1 MPPTVLCIDDDRT
14 LCQII
19 AKSLVAEGYNVET
32 AHDGEAGM
40 RAFEAERPDLVLLD
54 LLLPVRDGFDVLGAI
69 RSQPAPLSKTPALLI
84 SGCSKTPD
92 YEKRAREL
100 RVSGFLTKPVPLD
113 QLLGH
118 VRRALNSGGP
128 DEPVGA
134 EPARDDT
141 AALSLEGSLSDLRF
155 PHLLHHM
162 HGMRASGALLV
173 RCGKRRKGIQL
184 RDGRPVAIRSNQV
197 TECLGNLLV
206 RMGRIDEPTLKE
218 SLRRMKRGEGLQ
230 GEILVAM
237 EVLSEEEVS
246 NALKV
251 QAESKLLEIFEWP
264 DGEFE
269 LRRGGRLKGAN
280 QLAMDSNPASL
291 IIDGVC
297 SRFPLEV
304 IDADLA
310 ARPSDARV
318 VAGESP
324 FYLFQDMTLDPIQYG
339 FLERLREGVAL
350 GDLLGEGET
359 ARRMLYGLL
368 ATEVVELRAPAEV
381 SPETVEVDA
390 AAAARERLAAVHGP
404 QLDPAEEGIRS
415 ELAVMAETMRKV
427 DYFGVLGVGR
437 DATDA
442 QVRAS
447 YVDLAKRT
455 HPDRYS
461 GLGAAVRQLA
471 EEVFGLVS
479 QANEALVDAR
489 SREAYRVELAQG
501 KRLQEEMDEARRALG
516 AEKQFQKGIAALRA
530 RRHQA
535 ALEAFREAVDLFPSE
550 GEYLAYLAYTTYL
563 DSPEDREVQKKTV
576 TALRKSAKLAPDS
589 EKPFLLLGQVFKG
602 MDRPENAEKMFLLAV
617 QQKADCLEALRELR
631 LINLRREKQKG
642 LVRRLLRR

>member
-1 MPPTVLCIDDDRT
+1 MPHTVLCIDDDRT

-19 AKSLVAEGYNVET
+19 AKTLAAEGYNVET
-32 AHDGEAGM
+32 AHDGEAGV

-69 RSQPAPLSKTPALLI
+69 RSQPAPLSDTPALLI

-113 QLLGH
+113 MLLEH
-118 VRRALNSGGP
+118 VRKALDGAAP
-128 DEPVGA
+128 A
-134 EPARDDT
+134 EPANDDAS
-141 AALSLEGSLSDLRF
+141 AASLQGSLSDLRF
-155 PHLLHHM
+155 PNLLHHM
-162 HGMRASGALLV
+162 HGLRASGALLL
-173 RCGKRRKGIQL
+173 RWDKRRKGIQL

-264 DGEFE
+264 EGEFE

-280 QLAMDSNPASL
+280 QLSMDSNPASL

-310 ARPSDARV
+310 ARPGDSRV

-339 FLERLREGVAL
+339 FLQRLQEGAALRE
-350 GDLLGEGET
+350 LLGEGEL

-381 SPETVEVDA
+381 SAEGVEVDA
-390 AAAARERLAAVHGP
+390 AIAARARLAAVRGP

-415 ELAVMAETMRKV
+415 ELSVMAESMRGV
-427 DYFGVLGVGR
+427 DYFGVLGVTR
-437 DATDA
+437 NATDE

-455 HPDRYS
+455 HPDRFS
-461 GLGAAVRQLA
+461 SSGAAVRQVA

-479 QANEALVDAR
+479 QANEALADAR

-501 KRLQEEMDEARRALG
+501 ARMQEEMEEARRALG
-516 AEKQFQKGIAALRA
+516 AEKEFQKGIAALRA
-530 RRHQA
+530 RRYQS
-535 ALEAFREAVDLFPSE
+535 ALEAFREAVDLYPAE
-550 GEYLAYLAYTTYL
+550 GEYLAYLAYATFL
-563 DSPEDREVQKKTV
+563 DSPDDREVQKKAV

-589 EKPFLLLGQVFKG
+589 EKPYLLLGQLFKA
-602 MDRPENAEKMFLLAV
+602 MNRVENAERMFLQAV

-631 LINLRREKQKG
+631 LINLRREKKKG

>member
-1 MPPTVLCIDDDRT
+1 MPHTVLCIDDDRN

-19 AKSLVAEGYNVET
+19 AKALAGEGYKVET
-32 AHDGEAGM
+32 AHDGDAGV
-40 RAFEAERPDLVLLD
+40 RAFEAQHPDLVLLD
-54 LLLPVRDGFDVLGAI
+54 LLLPGRDGFDVLGAI
-69 RSQPAPLSKTPALLI
+69 RNQPAPLSETPTLLL

-92 YEKRAREL
+92 YETRAREL

-113 QLLGH
+113 QLLEH
-118 VRRALNSGGP
+118 VRKALN
-128 DEPVGA
+128 GA
-134 EPARDDT
+134 TPAKPANDHES
-141 AALSLEGSLSDLRF
+141 AAPLRGSLTDLRF
-155 PHLLHHM
+155 PSLLHHM
-162 HGMRASGALLV
+162 HGLRASGALLL
-173 RCGKRRKGIQL
+173 RSGKRRKGLQL

-246 NALKV
+246 NALRV
-251 QAESKLLEIFEWP
+251 QAESKLLEIFEWRE
-264 DGEFE
+264 GEFE
-269 LRRGGRLKGAN
+269 LRRGARLKGAN
-280 QLAMDSNPASL
+280 QLAVDRNPASL
-291 IIDGVC
+291 IVEGVC
-297 SRFPLEV
+297 GRFPLEF
-304 IDADLA
+304 IDAELA

-339 FLERLREGVAL
+339 FLERLGKGVAL
-350 GDLLGEGET
+350 GELLGEGES

-368 ATEVVELRAPAEV
+368 ATEVVELRNPARP
-381 SPETVEVDA
+381 SADHGAVDA
-390 AAAARERLAAVHGP
+390 AAAARARLAAVRGLK
-404 QLDPAEEGIRS
+404 LDPAEEGIRS
-415 ELAVMAETMRKV
+415 ELSAMAESMRGA
-427 DYFGVLGVGR
+427 DYFGVLGVSR
-437 DATDA
+437 DANDD

-455 HPDRYS
+455 HPDHFSSS
-461 GLGAAVRQLA
+461 GAPVRQLA

-479 QANEALVDAR
+479 QAHEAVADAR
-489 SREAYRVELAQG
+489 GREAYRIELAQG
-501 KRLQEEMDEARRALG
+501 ARMEEEWDEARRALA
-516 AEKQFQKGIAALRA
+516 AEKEFQRGTAALRA

-535 ALEAFREAVDLFPSE
+535 ALESFREAVELYPAE
-550 GEYLAYLAYTTYL
+550 GEYLAYLAYTTFL
-563 DSPEDREVQKKTV
+563 DNPDDHQVQQKAV

-589 EKPFLLLGQVFKG
+589 EQPYLLLGQVFKAI
-602 MDRPENAEKMFLLAV
+602 DRPESAEKMFVQAV
-617 QQKADCLEALRELR
+617 QQKSDCVEALRELR